1 MSASSGRARR
11 RLLLVHAH
19 PDDETLATGG
29 TIARYAVEP
38 DTSVTLV
45 TCTLGEQGEVMVPEL
60 AGLAADQAD
69 QLGGYRIAELESAC
83 AALGLTDRRFLGG
96 AGRWRDSGM
105 VTLAGVHAAAPPPD
119 RLHPRAF
126 CAEAARGEQVDTLA
140 EILTEVE
147 PQVVVCYD
155 PSGGYGHPD
164 HVRAHEIN
172 MVAAAGAP
180 SVRKLYWTVPA
191 RSEVATGL
199 AALAD
204 APRRGLPWRLAS
216 PDELPS
222 VPDDTVTTR
231 LDVAGQ
237 LPAKVAALRAHA
249 TQLGVWEGPAGSE
262 LLAFALTNEIAQPVS
277 RTESYTLVGAAGSVR
292 PVHET
297 GLFDGIEEW

>member
-1 MSASSGRARR
+1 MSGSSGRARR

-19 PDDETLATGG
+19 PDDETLTTGG
-29 TIARYAVEP
+29 TIARYAAEP
-38 DTSVTLV
+38 NTSVTLV

-69 QLGGYRIAELESAC
+69 QLGGYRIAELDAAC

-105 VTLAGVHAAAPPPD
+105 VTLAGAHAAAPPPD
-119 RLHPRAF
+119 QLHPRAL
-126 CAEAARGEQVDTLA
+126 CAEAARAEQVDALA
-140 EILTEVE
+140 EILAEVE
-147 PQVVVCYD
+147 PQVVICYD

-164 HVRAHEIN
+164 HVRAHEIT
-172 MVAAAGAP
+172 MAAAAGAG
-180 SVRKLYWTVPA
+180 SVRKVYWTVAA
-191 RSEVATGL
+191 RSEVTAGL

-216 PDELPS
+216 PDELAS
-222 VPDDTVTTR
+222 VPDETVTTR
-231 LDVAGQ
+231 LDVTEQ

-249 TQLGVWEGPAGSE
+249 TQLGVWEGPAGSG
-262 LLAFALTNEIAQPVS
+262 LLAYALTNEIAQPVS

-292 PVHET
+292 PVDET